1 MCLMAEDVQ
10 FKPLSINFLQL
21 FLLIP
26 IMAGYCTEHQRSFG
40 FKSNGECYTLHSLPF
55 DHHPQHK

>member
-1 MCLMAEDVQ
+1 MSLVPEAVQ
-10 FKPLSINFLQL
+10 FKPLLTMFSWL

-26 IMAGYCTEHQRSFG
+26 VMAGYCAAHQRNFG
-40 FKSNGECYTLHSLPF
+40 FKSNGECCTLHSVPF